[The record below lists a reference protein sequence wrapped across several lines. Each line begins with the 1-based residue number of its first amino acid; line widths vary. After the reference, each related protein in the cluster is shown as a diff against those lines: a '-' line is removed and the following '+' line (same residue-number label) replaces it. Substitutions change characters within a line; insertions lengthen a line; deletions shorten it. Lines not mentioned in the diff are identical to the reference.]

1 MPTGKTS
8 ARQSQQ
14 LVSHLQLALQMN
26 PVPWNAVVEVY
37 SELWGQCLCFKG
49 ITQRLYF
56 DYMDKMKFYV
66 VPCPTALPACSAAAQ
81 ACADKIE
88 SFAEFKDLPKPVFLL
103 FKDGNKIDTIQGAIC
118 LPPRLPPLS
127 LTAPGVH
134 GPQIER
140 SFASL
145 AASIET

>member
-1 MPTGKTS
+1 MANKKGKDVQIEV
-8 ARQSQQ
+8 QSDA
-14 LVSHLQLALQMN
+14 HWKDICKAE
-26 PVPWNAVVEVY
+26 PAAVVEVY

-66 VPCPTALPACSAAAQ
+66 

-103 FKDGNKIDTIQGAIC
+103 FKDGNKIDTIQG
-118 LPPRLPPLS
+118 
-127 LTAPGVH
+127 VH

-140 SFASL
+140 SIASL